1 MVEIRVSPERLRSA
15 ASDLA
20 RQQADVDSLFTSM
33 RSMVEGLSGE
43 WAGMAQIDYT
53 QTFNDQVPKMQSQV
67 NEILENLMQAL
78 RRIADEFETTDQN
91 AA

>member
-20 RQQADVDSLFTSM
+20 RQQAEVDGLFTSM

-53 QTFNDQVPKMQSQV
+53 QLFNDQVPKMQTQI
-67 NEILENLMQAL
+67 NELLENLMQAM
-78 RRIADEFETTDQN
+78 RKIADDFEQTDIN
-91 AA
+91 TI